1 MKRIVLAAL
10 AAGWLATDAAAQD
23 AVAEARDSIVSD
35 LLSGDRGR
43 VNASLGR
50 LPMFA
55 YDTPFPEGYVTVELV
70 EALVA
75 ALEAEYRLEAEGRRE
90 TYLEL
95 GLGLLEAV
103 AATRHPLT
111 IDVLTRL
118 AFIGSGAT
126 DALLDFGPGVLPGA
140 AALAVSLEATPQE
153 ANGALWV
160 LLDGLKRWGAGTLGA
175 EAREAIKGAAI
186 LYLEGPPDHF
196 ASTAEPRDLH
206 FDKAVEIARLLGDP
220 ELTAVARKAR
230 HPTTGEP
237 GIPPP

>member
-55 YDTPFPEGYVTVELV
+55 YDTPFPEGYVTVDLV

-75 ALEAEYRLEAEGRRE
+75 ALEHELWLGKESILDP
-90 TYLEL
+90 YLEL
-95 GLGLLEAV
+95 ILGLLEAV

-111 IDVLTRL
+111 IDVLTRS

-140 AALAVSLEATPQE
+140 AALTVTPEATSDE

-160 LLDGLKRWGAGTLGA
+160 LLDGLKRWGPGQLGA

-186 LYLEGPPDHF
+186 LHLEGPPGHF

-230 HPTTGEP
+230 HPTTGKP

>member
-1 MKRIVLAAL
+1 MKRIALAAL
-10 AAGWLATDAAAQD
+10 AAGCLATDAAAQD

-43 VNASLGR
+43 VNASLGH

-55 YDTPFPEGYVTVELV
+55 YDTPFPDGYVTVELV

-75 ALEAEYRLEAEGRRE
+75 ALEHELWLHKES
-90 TYLEL
+90 TLDPYLEL
-95 GLGLLEAV
+95 ILGLLEAV

-111 IDVLTRL
+111 IDVLTRM
-118 AFIGSGAT
+118 AWVGRT
-126 DALLDFGPGVLPGA
+126 DALLHFGPGVLPGA
-140 AALAVSLEATPQE
+140 AALAVSPEATPDE
-153 ANGALWV
+153 AEGAMRVLWFA
-160 LLDGLKRWGAGTLGA
+160 LKRWGPGQLGA
-175 EAREAIKGAAI
+175 EAHDAIKGAAI
-186 LYLEGPPDHF
+186 LHLEGPPDHF
-196 ASTAEPRDLH
+196 ASTAEFLGSR